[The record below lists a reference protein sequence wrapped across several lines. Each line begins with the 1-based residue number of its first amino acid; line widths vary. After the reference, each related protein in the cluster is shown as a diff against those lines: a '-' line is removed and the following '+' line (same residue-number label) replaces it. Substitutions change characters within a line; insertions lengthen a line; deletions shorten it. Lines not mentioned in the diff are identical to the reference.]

1 MRSVNSVLKHK
12 YYQLQHLSCNI
23 QQMYKKHIV
32 NIQRMCLYN
41 TNTIITSMTIK
52 NVIKLVIKLVMKLK
66 VRRVNTSA
74 PAKAVA
80 FYFVKLGGMNLKL
93 NRKFKDTLFRKV
105 FNNKRDLL
113 SLYNALNN
121 TEHTDESLI
130 TINTIEDAI
139 YIGYKNDISFI
150 INSELNLYEHQ
161 SSVNPNMPV
170 RGLIYFAELYKGYI
184 EQNNLLIYNERL
196 VKLPFPRYVVF
207 YNGTEGEPEEQELR
221 LLDSFVQVPEGEART
236 GIVVEEANKPS
247 VEVTVQLLNINYGC
261 NKQLMEKCQKLMEY
275 SKFIALVRVKSDM
288 LTEKYKKEM
297 KSVNKKE
304 IFAEAVALAIDEAIR
319 DNVLKDILSKNMAEV
334 TDMLLT
340 EFDEKAY
347 IEGVKKQSYE
357 EGEARGEIKGEAKL
371 ARLVVELKKRGR
383 VEDIVKVTDES
394 ERERLYREFNI

>member
-1 MRSVNSVLKHK
+1 
-12 YYQLQHLSCNI
+12 
-23 QQMYKKHIV
+23 MYKKHIV

-52 NVIKLVIKLVMKLK
+52 NVIKLVMKLK

-105 FNNKRDLL
+105 FNNKKDLL

-121 TEHTDESLI
+121 TSHTDESLI
-130 TINTIEDAI
+130 TINTIEDAM

-184 EQNNLLIYNERL
+184 DQNNLLIYNERL

-207 YNGTEGEPEEQELR
+207 YNGTEEQPEEQELR
-221 LLDSFVQVPEGEART
+221 LSDAFVQVPEGEGLKDTAGT
-236 GIVVEEANKPS
+236 EADKTNKPS
-247 VEVTVQLLNINYGC
+247 VEVVVQLLNINYGC
-261 NKQLMEKCQKLMEY
+261 NQELMEKCQKLMEY
-275 SKFIALVRVKSDM
+275 SRFITLVRMKSDT
-288 LTEKYKKEM
+288 LTKEYKKEM
-297 KSVNKKE
+297 KSINKKE

-347 IEGVKKQSYE
+347 IDGVKKQSYE
-357 EGEARGEIKGEAKL
+357 EGEVRGAEKL

-383 VEDIVKVTDES
+383 VEDIAKVTDES
-394 ERERLYREFNI
+394 ERERLYKEFNI